1 MNGLQRGM
9 IFFGGMALLFSCA
22 SSPAPKETASRP
34 PLWVTDKEAAYP
46 NAEWLCVVE
55 SRSDRGAAEAA
66 AMNGLAGLFR
76 LDIQSVTETNQR
88 FAQMLGGK
96 AGETSLT
103 QSRDFEQELKTTS
116 NVAGLV
122 GVQRDFWTAGG
133 DVAAIA
139 RMNRKESIA
148 RYSAMIRENSAV
160 IRSLKED
167 ARRMPATFDA
177 YENLNSAANIAAVTD
192 NFQSILSILDP
203 SSTGNQLEYGNAEAL
218 KTLAQNAARD
228 IVITVTVAGDD
239 NGRIAKAFS
248 QYFTQKGFRTN
259 AAAGTNPYL
268 LRAQFET
275 ADVDLPNDRF
285 KFSRYKLQASLEDKK
300 GTGVF
305 TFLDER
311 RDGALTV
318 SEARQTNLRKVE
330 AVIATGDFAAKF
342 DAYLGSLLK

>member
-1 MNGLQRGM
+1 M
-9 IFFGGMALLFSCA
+9 FFSGMALFFSCA
-22 SSPAPKETASRP
+22 ASPVPKGTASRQEA
-34 PLWVTDKEAAYP
+34 PLWVTDKAAAYP
-46 NAEWLCVVE
+46 DAEWLCVVE
-55 SRSDRGAAEAA
+55 SRPDRGAAEAA

-88 FAQMLGGK
+88 FARMLGGK
-96 AGETSLT
+96 AGETTLA

-133 DVAAIA
+133 DVYAIA

-148 RYSAMIRENSAV
+148 RYSAMIRENSSV
-160 IRSLKED
+160 IRSLKEE
-167 ARRMPATFDA
+167 AQRMPATFDA

-203 SSTGNQLEYGNAEAL
+203 SSTANQREYGNAEAV

-268 LRAQFET
+268 LRAQFEI
-275 ADVDLPNDRF
+275 ADVDSPNERF

-300 GTGVF
+300 GSGVF
-305 TFLDER
+305 AFLDEH
-311 RDGALTV
+311 RDGGLTF

-330 AVIATGDFAAKF
+330 AAIAAGDFAKKF
-342 DAYLGSLLK
+342 DEYLDSLLK